1 MTCTTASTKGM
12 CLISSKMIRP
22 LAAAAAA
29 AVGAVTMAQAAS
41 TLDQAEETPALVGV
55 EMAAGAG
62 EIDENPCNSWD
73 ESAFKSGL

>member
-22 LAAAAAA
+22 LAAA